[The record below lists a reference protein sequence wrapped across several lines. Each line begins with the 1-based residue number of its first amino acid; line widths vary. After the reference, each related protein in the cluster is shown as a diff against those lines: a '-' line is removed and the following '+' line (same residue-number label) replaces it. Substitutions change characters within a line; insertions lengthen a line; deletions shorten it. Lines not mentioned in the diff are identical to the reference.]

1 MTRQTPTHI
10 EHTTLNPRARGAHD
24 LVRQVEEGQLDVDPP
39 YQRGSVWTEDQRVAL
54 VRSWMIG
61 LPAGVIIISD
71 RDNPNW
77 AAATEDVYEA
87 KAAIWAAVDGKQRIL
102 TAKLWFTDQFAVPA
116 SWFDPAVVEQTELT
130 EDGPYIRY
138 GGLSQ
143 PGRLKFDR
151 RAQFQ
156 VAEFRT
162 AGTIHD
168 EAAMYLLVNGGGT
181 PHTGQ
186 EMQHAREI
194 AEKKP

>member
-1 MTRQTPTHI
+1 MTRQTPTHL

-24 LVRQVEEGQLDVDPP
+24 LVRLVEEGQLDVAPA
-39 YQRGSVWTEDQRVAL
+39 YQRDSVWSGDQRVAL

-61 LPAGVIIISD
+61 LPAGVIILSD
-71 RDNPNW
+71 RDNPKW
-77 AAATEDVYEA
+77 AAAMGDVYRA
-87 KAAIWAAVDGKQRIL
+87 GAAVWAAVDGKQRIL
-102 TAKLWFTDQFAVPA
+102 TAQLWFTGQFAVPA

-130 EDGPYIRY
+130 EDGPYVRY
-138 GGLSQ
+138 SGLSE

-162 AGTIHD
+162 AETIND

-181 PHTGQ
+181 PHTDQ
-186 EMQHAREI
+186 EMQQARRI
-194 AEKKP
+194 AAMKP

>member
-1 MTRQTPTHI
+1 MTRQTPTHL

-24 LVRQVEEGQLDVDPP
+24 LVRLVAEGQLDVDPP

-71 RDNPNW
+71 RDNAHW
-77 AAATEDVYEA
+77 AAAMGDVY
-87 KAAIWAAVDGKQRIL
+87 KSGTAIWAAVDGKQRLL
-102 TAKLWFTDQFAVPA
+102 TAQLWFTGQFAVPA

-130 EDGPYIRY
+130 EDGPYVRY
-138 GGLSQ
+138 SGLSE

-162 AGTIHD
+162 AGRIND
-168 EAAMYLLVNGGGT
+168 EATMYLLVNGGGT
-181 PHTGQ
+181 PHTAQ
-186 EMQHAREI
+186 EMQHAWEI
-194 AEKKP
+194 AETKP